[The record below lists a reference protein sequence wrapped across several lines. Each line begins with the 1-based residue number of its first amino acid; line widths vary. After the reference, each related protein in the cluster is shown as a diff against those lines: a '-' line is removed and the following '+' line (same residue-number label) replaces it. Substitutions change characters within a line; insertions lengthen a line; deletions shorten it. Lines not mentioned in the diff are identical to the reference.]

1 MKRIHKILIST
12 TVGILILALV
22 WPVMDYGI
30 YFTGPIETLMGVV
43 TVLLGVGGALL
54 LSYAA
59 HEIHPALVPI
69 LWAALFLVTLA
80 RFLAGNSEGLMEDLA
95 WIFFLGIPG
104 IVLLIVGLRVL
115 VKARGSA
122 DKTNR

>member
-1 MKRIHKILIST
+1 M
-12 TVGILILALV
+12 ILALV